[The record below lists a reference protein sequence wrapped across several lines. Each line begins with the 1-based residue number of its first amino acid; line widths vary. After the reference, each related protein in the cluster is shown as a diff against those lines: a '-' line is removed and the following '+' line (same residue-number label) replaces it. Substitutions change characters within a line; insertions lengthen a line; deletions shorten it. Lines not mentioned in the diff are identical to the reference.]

1 MTYSNASTTGD
12 RAPRRAPPKP
22 QGISL
27 NGFWNDQRVRDFAA
41 QAIVVTLV
49 IGFCVYIIGNAQR
62 ALSEQGIKTGFG
74 FLKES
79 AGFAIGESPIPFSA
93 SDSFLRAY
101 GVGILNTLKVSLA
114 SIALASILGVFLG
127 VARLSRNLMLNR
139 FATLYVEVFRNT
151 PQLLQIVF
159 WYMLATKL
167 PGPKQAFSLGDVAF
181 LSNRGLVLPKPGE
194 GAGVGFAVIG
204 LVVAVVLSVFLR
216 RRAEGILRKTGHK
229 TKTWPLIAILF
240 ICLPMGLWALFGTP
254 SQVDEPSLRGFNIRG
269 GWQLSPEFLAL
280 FLGLSL
286 YIAAF
291 IAEIVRAGIA
301 SVNKGQIEAA
311 TAMGIKGNDVLWR
324 VVLPQAMKVIVP
336 PTTAQYV
343 SLLKNSSLG
352 VMIGYPELFNL
363 NNTILTASGN
373 TVEAI
378 IIMMTI
384 YLSLTTSI
392 AFVMNWYNRSVQM
405 KER

>member
-1 MTYSNASTTGD
+1 MIYSNASTTSD
-12 RAPRRAPPKP
+12 RTPQRKPPKP

-27 NGFWNDQRVRDFAA
+27 NGFWNDQRVRDFTA
-41 QAIVVTLV
+41 QAIVIALV

-101 GVGILNTLKVSLA
+101 GVGILNTLKVSIA
-114 SIALASILGVFLG
+114 SIALASILGVLLG

-159 WYMLATKL
+159 WYMLAVKL
-167 PGPKQAFSLGDVAF
+167 PGPKQAISLGDVVF
-181 LSNRGLVLPKPGE
+181 LSNRGLALPKPGE
-194 GAGVGFAVIG
+194 GAGIGFAVIG
-204 LVVAVVLSVFLR
+204 LVVAVVLAILLR
-216 RRAEGILRKTGHK
+216 RRAESTLKKTGQK
-229 TKTWPLIAILF
+229 TTTWPLSTVLIIG
-240 ICLPMGLWALFGTP
+240 LPMGLWMGFGTP
-254 SQVDEPSLRGFNIRG
+254 SQMDLPSLRGFNIRG

-291 IAEIVRAGIA
+291 VAEIVRAGIA

-311 TAMGIKGNDVLWR
+311 TAMGIKGKDVLWR

-378 IIMMTI
+378 IIMMAI

-392 AFVMNWYNRSVQM
+392 AFVMNWYNGSVQL

>member
-1 MTYSNASTTGD
+1 MTYSNAKTTD
-12 RAPRRAPPKP
+12 ESLPRRKPPKT
-22 QGISL
+22 QGLSL
-27 NGFWNDQRVRDFAA
+27 NGFWHDQRFRNFVA
-41 QAIVVTLV
+41 QAIVIAVV
-49 IGFCVYIIGNAQR
+49 IGFFVYIIGNAQR
-62 ALSEQGIKTGFG
+62 ALSDQGIKTGFG
-74 FLKES
+74 FLMDS
-79 AGFAIGESPIPFSA
+79 AGFAIGESLIPFSA

-101 GVGILNTLKVSLA
+101 GVGILNTLKVSFAAIILA
-114 SIALASILGVFLG
+114 SIIGVLLG
-127 VARLSRNLMLNR
+127 VARLSRNVMLNR
-139 FATLYVEVFRNT
+139 FASIYVEVFRNT

-159 WYMLATKL
+159 WYMLAVQL
-167 PGPKQAFSLGDVAF
+167 PGPKQAFSFGDIAF
-181 LSNRGLVLPKPGE
+181 LSNRGLVLPGPGE
-194 GAGVGFAVIG
+194 GSGFGFALIG
-204 LVVAVVLSVFLR
+204 LVMAAAGVVFWRRHLEKRLRQTGKKINGLPLS
-216 RRAEGILRKTGHK
+216 
-229 TKTWPLIAILF
+229 IAIMV
-240 ICLPMGLWALFGTP
+240 IVPAVIWTVFGSP
-254 SQVDEPSLRGFNIRG
+254 SQIEVPALRGFNIRG
-269 GWQLSPEFLAL
+269 GLQLSPEFLAL

-311 TAMGIKGNDVLWR
+311 TAMGIKNADVLWR
-324 VVLPQAMKVIVP
+324 VVLPQAMRVIVP

-378 IIMMTI
+378 IIMMAI
-384 YLSLTTSI
+384 YLSLTTTI
-392 AFVMNWYNRSVQM
+392 AVIMNWYNRSVQL

>member
-1 MTYSNASTTGD
+1 MTYS
-12 RAPRRAPPKP
+12 RAQSAGESPPRRKAPKT
-22 QGISL
+22 QGIAL
-27 NGFWNDQRVRDFAA
+27 RGFWNDQRFRNIASQV
-41 QAIVVTLV
+41 IVIALV
-49 IGFCVYIIGNAQR
+49 IGFFVYIFGNAQR

-74 FLKES
+74 FLKDS
-79 AGFAIGESPIPFSA
+79 AGFAIGESPISFSA

-114 SIALASILGVFLG
+114 SIVLASILGVLLG
-127 VARLSRNLMLNR
+127 VARMSHNVMLNR
-139 FATLYVEVFRNT
+139 FASAYVELFRNT

-159 WYMLATKL
+159 WYMLFVKL

-181 LSNRGLVLPKPGE
+181 LSNRGLAFPGPTKE
-194 GAGVGFAVIG
+194 AGFGFALIGFAVAVA
-204 LVVAVVLSVFLR
+204 LVLLLR
-216 RRAEGILRKTGHK
+216 RTAETRLRKTGK
-229 TKTWPLIAILF
+229 KISIMPVTFFILF
-240 ICLPMGLWALFGTP
+240 AVPAIIWSVFGSP
-254 SQVDEPSLRGFNIRG
+254 SQIEIPALRGFNIRG
-269 GWQLSPEFLAL
+269 GWQMSPEFLAL

-301 SVNKGQIEAA
+301 SVNQGQIEAA
-311 TAMGIKGNDVLWR
+311 TAMGIKDGDVLWR

-378 IIMMTI
+378 IIMMVI

-392 AFVMNWYNRSVQM
+392 AFVMNWYNRSVQL